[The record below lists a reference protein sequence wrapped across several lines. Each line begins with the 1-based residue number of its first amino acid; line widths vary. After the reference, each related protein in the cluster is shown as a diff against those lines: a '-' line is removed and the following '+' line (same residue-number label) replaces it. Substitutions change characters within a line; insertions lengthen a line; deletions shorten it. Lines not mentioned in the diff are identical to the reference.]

1 MSKPVNR
8 KCSLSQRESYYENR
22 EKYYDFV
29 ISSYQHGM
37 TVREIAQQIPLSK
50 STVQRWT
57 QAHLDKDCPEPPAD
71 INVPR
76 TVGAVAKQIKAM
88 SARITELET
97 MLKESEKKLDI
108 LNDVI
113 SVLKEGGLV

>member
-1 MSKPVNR
+1 MNR